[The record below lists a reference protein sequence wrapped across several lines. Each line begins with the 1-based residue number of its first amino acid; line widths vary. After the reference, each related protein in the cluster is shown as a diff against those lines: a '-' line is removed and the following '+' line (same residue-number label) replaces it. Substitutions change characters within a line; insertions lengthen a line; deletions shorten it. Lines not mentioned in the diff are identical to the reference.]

1 MDKIA
6 QRRSLLNKI
15 KEKANI
21 GGIAAEKF
29 FNPEFERVME
39 KLREFDSNLRSIA
52 VGESVDGGDPG
63 KDPADLKNLLK
74 EAESNFNRREYITAV
89 AYLGRFHK
97 KLSELVENIDSLD
110 MDVTKVH
117 KDFLFK
123 ELGDDQK
130 NILREMNKRFSS
142 KIGKESFITNAGIM
156 DFLHNI
162 GTTRGRALAAW
173 EKRYPKQVKK
183 LKKDTQNLLNKS
195 ENILNTLLNDFAKL
209 ADYRA
214 KRQVDDYMKTVFKF
228 KALFSTY
235 HQIFNTYYVENVKSF
250 LNSDDFLDPPAPI
263 QEQVIEQKQPLNVA
277 VNPVIPAPPKV
288 VNKPTEIEDEK
299 SLLHNDFA
307 EKEKENEFTPQWID
321 VTYDRFGRKLNPK
334 TNLLEEEDV
343 TDFADK
349 IDSNKSLTDSDLLR
363 QLAPSNLSDLNDP
376 LDYSPKTTEDIDAE
390 ADTENPITNRSSH
403 NKFYNQLMTLSNES
417 SIIQAK
423 YIYKYAKSIE
433 IIDPVVSKQLLNLYN
448 EIMV

>member
-29 FNPEFERVME
+29 FNPEFERVMD

-52 VGESVDGGDPG
+52 LGQSVDGGDPG
-63 KDPADLKNLLK
+63 NDSSSLKDLLK

-89 AYLGRFHK
+89 ALLGRFHQK
-97 KLSELVENIDSLD
+97 MSELVNRINSLD

-123 ELGDDQK
+123 ELDDEHK
-130 NILREMNKRFSS
+130 NILREMNKRFAM
-142 KIGKESFITNAGIM
+142 KRNKQSFIATAGIM

-195 ENILNTLLNDFAKL
+195 NNLLNTLLNDFDKL

-214 KRQVDDYMKTVFKF
+214 KRQVDDYMKLVFKF
-228 KALFSTY
+228 KSLFNNY
-235 HQIFNTYYVENVKSF
+235 HYTFNTYYVENVKSF
-250 LNSDDFLDPPAPI
+250 LNNDDYLDPPAQAPGLI
-263 QEQVIEQKQPLNVA
+263 STEETPKQSEITKTLIPVKNNESQEEINDET
-277 VNPVIPAPPKV
+277 PK
-288 VNKPTEIEDEK
+288 
-299 SLLHNDFA
+299 
-307 EKEKENEFTPQWID
+307 FTPEWID
-321 VTYDRFGRKLNPK
+321 VTYDRLGRKINVDENDDSEK
-334 TNLLEEEDV
+334 S
-343 TDFADK
+343 K
-349 IDSNKSLTDSDLLR
+349 ITDSELLR
-363 QLAPSNLSDLNDP
+363 QLAPSGLSGLLDPISNKNDENPDTISELTPDVDQELDDP
-376 LDYSPKTTEDIDAE
+376 LESEKSP
-390 ADTENPITNRSSH
+390 DTAKSAH
-403 NKFYNQLMTLSNES
+403 QKFYNELTTLANESPILMAKHIYIYAQKIKNMDEPLSN
-417 SIIQAK
+417 K
-423 YIYKYAKSIE
+423 LLTIYNNILEK
-433 IIDPVVSKQLLNLYN
+433 
-448 EIMV
+448 